1 MALHYMQLAVLLLV
15 LGPGIRAQTGPNPL
29 ARNPRAVEEGGKLF
43 AVSCA
48 PCHGRNGE
56 GAQGQAEGVR
66 PPDLTRRVLK
76 AGSRDE
82 DLFQVIAKGVPAG
95 GMPGFE
101 TLGVD
106 ALWRLVAFVRSLSR
120 SEGSVAGSAAAGE
133 VLFWGKGSCGRCHAV
148 GSRGTNIGPDLT
160 RGGRRSTAQ
169 RVRRSIVAPDE
180 EIAEGYELVTIVTPD
195 GKTATGVARFYD
207 DFSVRL
213 VDASGNERTYL
224 RDEAVSVTREMR
236 SLMPDDYGKIF
247 SGSQV
252 DDLVAYIM
260 RIRSEA
266 MAP

>member
-1 MALHYMQLAVLLLV
+1 MQLAVLLLV

-29 ARNPRAVEEGGKLF
+29 ARNPQAVEEGGKLF

-56 GAQGQAEGVR
+56 GGQGHAEGVR
-66 PPDLTRRVLK
+66 APDLTRRVLK
-76 AGSRDE
+76 AGTHDE
-82 DLFQVIAKGVPAG
+82 DLFRVIAKGVPAG

-101 TLGVD
+101 PLGAD
-106 ALWRLVAFVRSLSR
+106 SIWRLVAFVRSLSR
-120 SEGSVAGSAAAGE
+120 SEGTIAGNAAAGE
-133 VLFWGKGSCGRCHAV
+133 VLFWGKGGCGRCHAV
-148 GSRGTNIGPDLT
+148 GARGINIGPDLT

-207 DFSVRL
+207 SFSVRL
-213 VDASGNERTYL
+213 VDTSGNERTYL
-224 RDEAVSVTREMR
+224 RDEVVSMTREMR
-236 SLMPDDYGKIF
+236 SLMPGDYGKVF
-247 SGSQV
+247 SNQEV

-260 RIRSEA
+260 RVRSEA